1 MKPTTARAVHAVVA
15 AVAAVAVVW
24 QLVLV
29 WQGGRVLD
37 ETELPSLATRLVRF
51 VSYFTILSNV
61 LVLATSVVLAR
72 TPDRDGPWW
81 RVLRTGTVVGI
92 TITGLVHWFLLR
104 PILDL
109 HGADA
114 AVDKLLH
121 VVVPLLAVAAW
132 AAVGPRGRVGPREV
146 GLSLSWPVAWTV
158 YTLVRGVLVDWYP
171 YPFLDLD
178 ELGWGRVVVNVVGI
192 AVLFVVV
199 GFAVIGADRL
209 LRRRVPAT
217 G

>member
-1 MKPTTARAVHAVVA
+1 VKPSTARVVHAVVA
-15 AVAAVAVVW
+15 VVATFAIIW

-61 LVLATSVVLAR
+61 LVVATSVVLVR
-72 TPDRDGPWW
+72 TPDRDGAWW
-81 RVLRTGTVVGI
+81 RVVRTATVVGI

-109 HGADA
+109 HGSDA
-114 AVDKLLH
+114 VVDKLLH

-132 AAVGPRGRVGPREV
+132 AVVGPRGRVGPRDV
-146 GLSLSWPVAWTV
+146 GLSLLWPVAWTA
-158 YTLVRGVLVDWYP
+158 YTIVRGVVVDWYP

-178 ELGWGRVVVNVVGI
+178 ELGWGRVVANVVGI
-192 AVLFVVV
+192 AVLFVLV
-199 GFAVIGADRL
+199 GFVVIGADRL
-209 LRRRVPAT
+209 LQRRVPAT